1 MLPIHFAPLQGY
13 TDAAY
18 RNAHCAAFGGIEAY
32 YTPFW
37 RIERGEIRRKDIADY
52 SNDTT
57 GRVIPQIIVRD
68 AAEFCLLVEQLRQ
81 LGARHIDINMGCP
94 FPMQTNKG
102 RGAGLLERT
111 KQVGEIL
118 KEVSHTSDID
128 FSIKMRLGNQSSEEF
143 RALLPMLNETPLTH
157 ITVHPRIGKQQ
168 YKGAVDMDRFG
179 EFLAQCSQSVI
190 YNGDLTSV
198 DDIKRIE
205 RDFPEVKGIMLGR
218 GLLARP
224 SLAAEYHSGEELEES
239 ALKRGIMDMHRE
251 IFAYYSATLQ
261 GEAQILS
268 KIKAFWE
275 YLEPTIG
282 HKAHKAIHKA
292 GNLLKYT
299 AAVDGMRYE
308 NL

>member
-18 RNAHCAAFGGIEAY
+18 RNAHCDTFGGIEAY

-37 RIERGEIRRKDIADY
+37 RIEHGEVRRKDIADL
-52 SNDTT
+52 SKDTT
-57 GRVIPQIIVRD
+57 GRVIAQIIAGNRE
-68 AAEFCLLVEQLRQ
+68 EFLTLVEQLINR
-81 LGARHIDINMGCP
+81 GARRIDINMGCP
-94 FPMQTNKG
+94 FPLQTKKG

-111 KQVGEIL
+111 ERVAEIL
-118 KEVSHTSDID
+118 QEVSHTSDID

-168 YKGAVDMDRFG
+168 YNGAVDLDRFG
-179 EFLAQCSQSVI
+179 EFLAQCSHSVI

-205 RDFPEVKGIMLGR
+205 RDFPDVKGIMLGR

-224 SLAAEYHSGEELEES
+224 SLAAEYHRGEELEES

-251 IFAYYSATLQ
+251 IFAYYSTTLQ

-292 GNLLKYT
+292 GNLHKYT
-299 AAVDGMRYE
+299 AAVDSLRYE